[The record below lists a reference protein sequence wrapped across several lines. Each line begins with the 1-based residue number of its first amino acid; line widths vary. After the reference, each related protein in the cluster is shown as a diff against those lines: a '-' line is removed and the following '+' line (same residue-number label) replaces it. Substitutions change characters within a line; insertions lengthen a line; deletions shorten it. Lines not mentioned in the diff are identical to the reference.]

1 MLGTTKHIVA
11 NNSTDFAKQIGKYID
26 SKDQKRGDKKDKAK
40 PKDKN
45 KEKSLM
51 DLIKIDQN
59 KKPRE
64 NTDVPGPAL
73 WPLISQ
79 VKVYCSADA
88 LSSGVILVDLPGTGD
103 ANQARNS
110 IAKTCTRSRLLDQ
123 LQVSNVKE
131 QT

>member
-1 MLGTTKHIVA
+1 MIPAQTRIRSDIATLLGTTKHIVA
-11 NNSTDFAKQIGKYID
+11 KNSTEFAKEIGKYID

-40 PKDKN
+40 KDKN

-51 DLIKIDQN
+51 DLVKDN
-59 KKPRE
+59 VSKGKKKE
-64 NTDVPGPAL
+64 TNDSLGPAL

-79 VKVYCSADA
+79 VKVYCSSNA

-110 IAKTCTRSRLLDQ
+110 IAKSC
-123 LQVSNVKE
+123 K
-131 QT
+131 